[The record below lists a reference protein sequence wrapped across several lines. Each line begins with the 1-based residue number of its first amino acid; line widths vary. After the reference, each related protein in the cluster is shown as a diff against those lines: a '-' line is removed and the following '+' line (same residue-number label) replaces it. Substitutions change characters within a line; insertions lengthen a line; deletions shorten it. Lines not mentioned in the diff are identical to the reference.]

1 MAFSVIKYKSPQALQ
16 DAIGGTVTVANSEE
30 ALGEVINA
38 ATSLFLVVDSGN
50 FYTAIDSPTIVN
62 VSLRIVGAGAMYTVI
77 LETA

>member
-1 MAFSVIKYKSPQALQ
+1 MAFTVTRYNSPQALE
-16 DAIGGTVTVANSEE
+16 DAIGGTVTVAKSEE

-38 ATSLFLVVDSGN
+38 AASLFLVVDSGN

-62 VSLRIVGAGAMYTVI
+62 VSLRIVGSGAMYTVV